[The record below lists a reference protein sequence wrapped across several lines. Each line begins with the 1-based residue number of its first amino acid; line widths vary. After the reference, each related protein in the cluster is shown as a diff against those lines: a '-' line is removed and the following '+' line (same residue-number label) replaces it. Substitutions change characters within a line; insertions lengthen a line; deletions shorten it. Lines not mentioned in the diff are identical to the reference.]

1 MLNVLPPT
9 RRWAIPRAW
18 HAVAWCMSLVL
29 GSLLTAR
36 AQDEPDTKKG
46 APPGN
51 KGDSKP
57 GGKSD
62 AKGKAESDKEADA
75 EKGAAPAAHP
85 VDPSQTRKIAPA
97 EVFRDERAEKLLGM
111 EKLKSSPAR
120 PVGQSELLDFRAQA
134 GGVNAN
140 INQALIKQVVQAMV
154 GKLTDRASVQALVDP
169 PENQNM
175 HAPAVRGVHEAT
187 TTLLEPIF
195 MAKSIKNQ
203 AFLTVY
209 LRALREELVPLLK
222 NHLIPRVQ
230 AMIILGECATPE
242 FLPLYIAQIKDKTQ
256 TIWVKL
262 WALEGLVN
270 IVDQGGRLSAQDQ
283 INAAETVA
291 GFLETESD
299 IPWPVQLRGLEV
311 LSAMRQGY
319 NPTRPQKATMANAAM
334 ALLADASAKV
344 EVRSEAARALGQMPI
359 GAAVSKYNYPLVAH
373 AAGQLATELGNRVGT
388 TYNVNQDKA
397 RYLASLLI
405 GPVYQA
411 FDGVPGTRDSGL
423 LHATGGASATYIQ
436 KVFDLIKPVV
446 QGTVDL
452 LSAGQ
457 RQAKDRQKELV
468 VHVAALK
475 EYLEKNQPP
484 DRHLVPDGA
493 AFPIALLPDI
503 GLGPADAPLAGARKN
518 K

>member
-1 MLNVLPPT
+1 
-9 RRWAIPRAW
+9 
-18 HAVAWCMSLVL
+18 
-29 GSLLTAR
+29 
-36 AQDEPDTKKG
+36 
-46 APPGN
+46 
-51 KGDSKP
+51 
-57 GGKSD
+57 
-62 AKGKAESDKEADA
+62 
-75 EKGAAPAAHP
+75 
-85 VDPSQTRKIAPA
+85 
-97 EVFRDERAEKLLGM
+97 
-111 EKLKSSPAR
+111 
-120 PVGQSELLDFRAQA
+120 
-134 GGVNAN
+134 
-140 INQALIKQVVQAMV
+140 
-154 GKLTDRASVQALVDP
+154 
-169 PENQNM
+169 
-175 HAPAVRGVHEAT
+175 
-187 TTLLEPIF
+187 
-195 MAKSIKNQ
+195 
-203 AFLTVY
+203 
-209 LRALREELVPLLK
+209 
-222 NHLIPRVQ
+222 
-230 AMIILGECATPE
+230 
-242 FLPLYIAQIKDKTQ
+242 
-256 TIWVKL
+256 
-262 WALEGLVN
+262 
-270 IVDQGGRLSAQDQ
+270 
-283 INAAETVA
+283 
-291 GFLETESD
+291 
-299 IPWPVQLRGLEV
+299 
-311 LSAMRQGY
+311 
-319 NPTRPQKATMANAAM
+319 M

-388 TYNVNQDKA
+388 TYSVNQDKA

-475 EYLEKNQPP
+475 EFLEKNQPP

>member
-46 APPGN
+46 SPPGN
-51 KGDSKP
+51 KGDSKQA
-57 GGKSD
+57 GKSA
-62 AKGKAESDKEADA
+62 AKGKAESDKAADA
-75 EKGAAPAAHP
+75 EKGADATAHP

-120 PVGQSELLDFRAQA
+120 PVGQSELADFKAQA

-154 GKLTDRASVQALVDP
+154 GKLTDRANVQALVDP
-169 PENQNM
+169 PENQNI
-175 HAPAVRGVHEAT
+175 HAPAARGVHEAT
-187 TTLLEPIF
+187 TILLEPIF

-270 IVDQGGRLSAQDQ
+270 IVDQGGRLTAQDQ
-283 INAAETVA
+283 INAAEAVA

-299 IPWPVQLRGLEV
+299 IPWPVQLRGVEV

-319 NPTRPQKATMANAAM
+319 NPTKPQKATMANAAM
-334 ALLADASAKV
+334 ALLADGSAKV

-411 FDGVPGTRDSGL
+411 FDGVPGARDSGL

-475 EYLEKNQPP
+475 EFLEKNQPP